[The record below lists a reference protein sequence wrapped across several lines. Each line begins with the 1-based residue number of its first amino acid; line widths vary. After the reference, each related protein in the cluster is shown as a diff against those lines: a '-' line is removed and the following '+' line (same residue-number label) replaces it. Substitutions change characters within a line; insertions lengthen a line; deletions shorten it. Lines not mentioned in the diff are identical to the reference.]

1 MSVVRRSFV
10 VASVVGI
17 VEGISVVL
25 SVVLTVTIG
34 FFVVLIVG
42 GMKLVLLETDEVTL
56 VEISTVGL

>member
-1 MSVVRRSFV
+1 M